1 MATSTV
7 QDVVS
12 DAKKLANRLKK
23 YDATTDSL
31 LAKAQTLEKTV
42 DSMKEVSVVPVSASS
57 LRDSQSQMGKD
68 VRET

>member
-42 DSMKEVSVVPVSASS
+42 DSMKEVSV
-57 LRDSQSQMGKD
+57 
-68 VRET
+68 